1 MLYAPLD
8 DLPPLG
14 LRGVL
19 DALRDLRRRH
29 GAQGTP
35 WATLVL
41 RSGHE
46 IRGRVIEVG
55 EADGEAMVVMQLPD
69 VGHEASRD
77 AAYVRLAE
85 LAAVRVEE
93 AKALLPVPEAEAR
106 RARDEASASLLQL
119 SDKAAEFGR
128 RMSAAV
134 GKEIPCRLDPA
145 GMTMSPGLLKA
156 MAQAIEDTSA
166 VLVQLAKDRFSRSV
180 VQRSLQEVH
189 ITLAGRVDATLE
201 DGVLRVAGL
210 EEASPHQRRAIID
223 AVRKAL

>member
-14 LRGVL
+14 VRGVL
-19 DALRDLRRRH
+19 DALRELRRRH

-55 EADGEAMVVMQLPD
+55 EADGEPMAVLQLPD

-77 AAYVRLAE
+77 AAYVRVAE
-85 LAAVRVEE
+85 LAAVLVEE
-93 AKALLPVPEAEAR
+93 AKALLPVPDAEAR
-106 RARDEASASLLQL
+106 QAREEAAASLMQL

-134 GKEIPCRLDPA
+134 GKEIPCRLDA
-145 GMTMSPGLLKA
+145 EGQTMSPALLKA

-180 VQRSLQEVH
+180 VQRSLREVH

-201 DGVLRVAGL
+201 EGVLRVAGL
-210 EEASPHQRRAIID
+210 REASPHQRRAIIE
-223 AVRKAL
+223 AIRKAM